1 MKLFLDDLLDPPNG
15 LSWWIARSYEEAVTL
30 VQKHGFPEHV
40 SFDHDLGDGPTGMDF
55 AHYMIE
61 IDLDHGIMPKNFTY
75 TVHSANPIGE
85 KNIEALLD
93 GYIRWKEE

>member
-1 MKLFLDDLLDPPNG
+1 MKLFLDDLRNPPT
-15 LSWWIARSYEEAVTL
+15 LTWCVARSYEEAVTL

-55 AHYMIE
+55 AHYLIA

-75 TVHSANPIGE
+75 TVHSANPIGAE
-85 KNIEALLD
+85 NIATLLD
-93 GYIRWKEE
+93 RYIRWKEE